1 MPAADVL
8 RQIGPP
14 RGVAATEGDLR
25 SFWVRL

>member
-14 RGVAATEGDLR
+14 RGVAAEGDLR